1 MEVLQVGEHM
11 KFEHGSVVKV
21 SISVVAAA
29 LIVAHLFFP
38 QLKTDSTTLGLLA
51 IGVIPWVYVFLKS
64 AKLPGGLEVNFRE
77 IKDAGEKITAGVTIK
92 TKGVIEQDLAFLAV
106 ADQDPNLALVGLR
119 IEIEKRIR
127 AIAHSHGI
135 PDGGPLRSLIRNLN
149 EKGILSNL
157 TLSGVEELV
166 MAGNQAAHGA
176 SVGNNVAVWALNYG
190 PAVIAAL
197 DESASA
203 LRGVESTHTTL

>member
-1 MEVLQVGEHM
+1 MGGRMNLDHD
-11 KFEHGSVVKV
+11 SVVKV
-21 SISVVAAA
+21 AISVVAAA

-51 IGVIPWVYVFLKS
+51 IGVIPWIYVFLKS
-64 AKLPGGLEVNFRE
+64 AKFPGGLEVNFRE
-77 IKDAGEKITAGVTIK
+77 IQEAGEKITAGATSNA
-92 TKGVIEQDLAFLAV
+92 KGVTDQDFAFLTV

-127 AIAHSHGI
+127 AIAHSHSI
-135 PDGGPLRSLIRNLN
+135 PNGGPLRSLIRNLN
-149 EKGILSNL
+149 EKGFLSNL
-157 TLSGVEELV
+157 TLTGVEELV
-166 MAGNQAAHGA
+166 IAGNQAAHGA

-197 DESASA
+197 DESASTSGGSPENKTS
-203 LRGVESTHTTL
+203 LKLP